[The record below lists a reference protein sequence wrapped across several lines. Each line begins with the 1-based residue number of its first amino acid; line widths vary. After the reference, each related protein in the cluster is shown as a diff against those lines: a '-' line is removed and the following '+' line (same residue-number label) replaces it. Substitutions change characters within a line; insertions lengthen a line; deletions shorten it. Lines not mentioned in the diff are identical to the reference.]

1 MGSGEGEEGRG
12 KGEREGEE
20 YFTNSDY
27 RSKLIDFLT
36 ISIALLP
43 THPPTLT
50 LTHPHLRDITR
61 RPQSWFPRCPS
72 RSLEEDG
79 QFVAQALLRPNS
91 LPEIHIMMDLQME
104 AREETTACVGR

>member
-43 THPPTLT
+43 THPPTLP
-50 LTHPHLRDITR
+50 THTPS
-61 RPQSWFPRCPS
+61 PQGYHQESPVVVSPVPI
-72 RSLEEDG
+72 
-79 QFVAQALLRPNS
+79 QVP
-91 LPEIHIMMDLQME
+91 
-104 AREETTACVGR
+104 